1 MVSHQKYRMGRGEK
15 IFLWGVGTIVV
26 LGIGS
31 GLTIPFLLRQR
42 ERARNKAAEAVVAT
56 SGMPASTPATPTS
69 APSETPQGEPAQ
81 FDEKAWLERTRAKL
95 NECKRLLTSPDLY
108 KDSYD
113 LAVSNIDS
121 AKVIGSAL
129 CTGTIPAKTPQ
140 VEALA
145 SSLTRGFVARLEAE
159 IWLREHDPS
168 FKTYANRL
176 DLGLKPEFDE
186 YHLLAAI
193 DDLDYGKA
201 VEKLKQTQIRP
212 SEINTSPDAYKKWL
226 DRSQRVAAQQNI
238 VMRVAPEKLLVYFR
252 LSQNNKPADL
262 RTEISDQELTDY
274 NEDSTD

>member
-1 MVSHQKYRMGRGEK
+1 MGSHQKYRMGRGEK
-15 IFLWGVGTIVV
+15 IFLWGVGTLVV
-26 LGIGS
+26 LGIIS
-31 GLTIPFLLRQR
+31 SLTIPYLLRQR
-42 ERARNKAAEAVVAT
+42 ERARDKTADTVVAT
-56 SGMPASTPATPTS
+56 SGMPATTPT
-69 APSETPQGEPAQ
+69 AQTGTPSETPQGEPAQ

-113 LAVSNIDS
+113 LAANNIAS
-121 AKVIGSAL
+121 AKVLTSAL

-140 VEALA
+140 VEALS
-145 SSLTRGFVARLEAE
+145 SSLARGFVARLEAE

-176 DLGLKPEFDE
+176 DIGLKPEFDE
-186 YHLLAAI
+186 YHLLYAI

-201 VEKLKQTQIRP
+201 VEKLNQTQIRP
-212 SEINTSPDAYKKWL
+212 SEINTSQDAYKKWL
-226 DRSQRVAAQQNI
+226 DQSQRVSANQNL

-252 LSQNNKPADL
+252 LSHDNKPADL
-262 RTEISDQELTDY
+262 RTEISDQELIDH